1 MTAPDQDTLA
11 GRDRKDEAMPAAS
24 SKLDTLRI
32 GQSELDN
39 HHLDELAAGNIS
51 RREFVR
57 RGAVLGMSSTVVGAA
72 LSACGSAN
80 SSGGSS
86 SAAGPAK
93 KGGTLR
99 LATQAPTAEVNPL
112 TIADLGGSTLL
123 AQTGEFLTF
132 DNSVT
137 RQLQPMLATSWSH
150 NGDGAVW
157 TFKLRRGVRFHNGQ
171 PMTADDVVYTFKQ
184 QADPKNGSTALST
197 FAGVLKPEGVVRVDS
212 ETVAFHLES
221 PNGNFPYIISSD
233 NFNLIIV
240 PKGTDFAKWQQTF
253 IGTGPFKLRSYTQNV
268 GAQFVANPDHWG
280 GAPHL
285 ASTAFTFYTGQAPQI
300 LALEGGTVDVIP
312 QFTAQGAQALLN
324 SAKYQIIKLGSASHR
339 ELSMRTDMAPFTD
352 PRVRQAIA
360 LVLDR
365 PGMIQAL
372 LQGNGQLGN
381 DNPFAPKFA
390 STDTSLPQ
398 RVQNLAKAK
407 ALLTAAGHP
416 DGFSTTLTTGQ
427 QEELPQLAQ
436 VVAEAASR
444 LGVKVKLKVETLTAY
459 YGKST
464 YGNSDW
470 LDATMSLVAY
480 GDRGVPNVFLESPL
494 ESGGPWN
501 AARFRNKTYDNLVKQ
516 YVAAVDL
523 QTQRTI
529 AGKIETLLL
538 AETPLVIPYF
548 ADILAA
554 TTKLVHGVNVNGFA
568 VFLRNAYRM

>member
-1 MTAPDQDTLA
+1 
-11 GRDRKDEAMPAAS
+11 MPIPS
-24 SKLDTLRI
+24 SKLDALRA
-32 GQSELDN
+32 GRSELEN
-39 HHLDELAAGNIS
+39 HYLDELAAGRIS

-57 RGAVLGMSSTVVGAA
+57 RGAVIGMSTALVGAA
-72 LSACGSAN
+72 LSACGGAN
-80 SSGGSS
+80 SSRPS
-86 SAAGPAK
+86 SASSGAVPAK

-99 LATQAPTAEVNPL
+99 LASQAPTAEINPI
-112 TIADLGGSTLL
+112 TIADLGGSTML
-123 AQTGEFLTF
+123 AQSGEFLTF

-150 NGDGAVW
+150 NGDGSVW
-157 TFKLRRGVRFHNGQ
+157 TFKLRRGVKFHNGQ
-171 PMTADDVVYTFKQ
+171 PMSANDVVYTFQ
-184 QADPKNGSTALST
+184 QQTDPKNGSAALST
-197 FAGVLKPEGVVRVDS
+197 FAGVLKPDGVVKVNS
-212 ETVAFHLES
+212 ETVAFHLEG

-268 GAQFVANPDHWG
+268 GAHFVANPDYWDG
-280 GAPHL
+280 SPHL
-285 ASTAFTFYTGQAPQI
+285 AATAFQFYTGQSPQI
-300 LALEGGTVDVIP
+300 LALQGGQVDVIP

-324 SAKYQIIKLGSASHR
+324 SATYQIIKVKSASHR

-360 LVLDR
+360 LSLDR
-365 PGMIQAL
+365 PAMVQAL
-372 LQGNGQLGN
+372 LQSNGQVGN
-381 DNPFAPKFA
+381 DSPFAPKFA
-390 STDTSLPQ
+390 STDTSMPQ
-398 RVQNLAKAK
+398 RTQDLAKAR
-407 ALLTAAGHP
+407 ALLAAAGHP

-436 VVAEAASR
+436 VVAQAASKI
-444 LGVKVKLKVETLTAY
+444 GVKMSLKVETLTAY

-470 LDATMSLVAY
+470 LDATMSLVGY
-480 GDRGVPNVFLESPL
+480 GDRGVPNVFLEAAL
-494 ESGGPWN
+494 ESTGPWN
-501 AARFRNKTYDNLVKQ
+501 AARFKNKTYDDLVKQ

-554 TTKLVHGVNVNGFA
+554 TTTRVHGVNINGFA
-568 VFLRNAYRM
+568 IFLKNAYMT